1 MYLRTSYVRTLVPY
15 ILKRRCEE
23 LIEPEGMA
31 KHAGKCALGEA
42 WHHAELARNSYVTG
56 AIQSKK

>member
-1 MYLRTSYVRTLVPY
+1 LVPN